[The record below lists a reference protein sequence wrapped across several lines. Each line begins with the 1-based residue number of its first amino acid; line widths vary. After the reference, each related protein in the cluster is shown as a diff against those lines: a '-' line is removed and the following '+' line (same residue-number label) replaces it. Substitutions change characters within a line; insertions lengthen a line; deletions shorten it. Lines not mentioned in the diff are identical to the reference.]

1 MPVPTVATYS
11 VDALI
16 AAHTAL
22 RNLID
27 SGSSAGRI
35 DIRGEALELLAT
47 VPLSSPAGTING
59 STGQFTLSIAAVGS
73 AAYSGTAAYAEVVDG
88 NHAVHLALPAQAG
101 TAAVAGK
108 IVLNSLSIVAG
119 TEVSVASAV
128 IG

>member
-73 AAYSGTAAYAEVVDG
+73 GAYSGTAAYAEVVDG
-88 NHAVHLALPAQAG
+88 NNAVHLALPAQAG

-108 IVLNSLSIVAG
+108 VVLNSLSIVAG

>member
-73 AAYSGTAAYAEVVDG
+73 AAYSGTAAYAVVVDG
-88 NHAVHLALPAQAG
+88 NNAVHLALPAQAG

-108 IVLNSLSIVAG
+108 VVLNSLSIVAG